1 MNGSQIRHHRA
12 VYALWLGMLLL
23 PASPALIFDG
33 LPFGHPLEVLAF
45 LVFLVFLS
53 SKVAKRR
60 LRHWLSQRATSA
72 VSLCLLVL
80 LLLKLFSFFR
90 FPIGDNFEVCLKSIY
105 RPTNERCEKS
115 FDYLFHSNDGV
126 NAQGDIS
133 RVDNKVMFRNT
144 LNDES
149 SLLGASHSTWNLP
162 FQNEFPRFGELW
174 MDRLP
179 FTALIGAVIHSDAD
193 GLIPVEFIGT
203 LRAQVGANTLADEE
217 LHYRRL
223 AFIPINRGLH
233 ELKVEYSFSDSQ
245 AQDVPDSAPPPRGP
259 YAHLVL
265 GAPVKAETPFKMN
278 LHIRGYAGTTDSR
291 DAIEQIVV
299 RSENSD
305 LATRQE
311 PRPDVV
317 STFAD
322 EGFEGEGFQL
332 SLAVETGLSDLKP
345 MTVIV
350 RLANGTERVIGLVSP
365 PDISRSFSG
374 PQVTNVS
381 NLSLISGVDAWYASS
396 DELQPLTATHRIGP
410 SALAH
415 LSMRLIDGFLLL
427 SVSLLLLLVFPHR
440 GQLRPWLGA
449 TSAALGIW
457 LLTQLPQW
465 LQDAPLVAI
474 FSQPVVVATLL
485 LFPLLW
491 MQRRRDLPYLWYLAL
506 SSALVGSSAALTA
519 FRDFTGLGKA
529 PWWGFMIFRDR
540 AMDWFVFQGYA
551 YQILTQQSLRGGE
564 GLYYFMPGARYV
576 VFLSHILLGN
586 NDVLIGMV
594 VLSSFI
600 GVTLW
605 TVSRLLTLL
614 DRTHL
619 NFAFVLLFGIAAVSI
634 ACSQLSIQLAIS
646 SSSETF
652 AWLMLLSASLLAF
665 EKWGDQNSL
674 LRGMILGLVVFLRP
688 NYLLVSAGLLIG
700 LLLTTHTWASAPKTL
715 ARFTS
720 RTWSV
725 LGFVMTASLALVH
738 NVYYAESFVFF
749 TNLADPAQT
758 VFPPGE
764 ILKLITDGAIR
775 NHVLNRFR
783 DFFYWRLSGL
793 GTFQTASWISQL
805 LFAAVIWRTIRAR
818 QLTFGHLL
826 LLATPFLYV
835 ISSAPFG
842 IMTIPERQFTA
853 ATYAFLLSS
862 LLIEATVRRKSVDV
876 QHT

>member
-53 SKVAKRR
+53 SKVARRR

-245 AQDVPDSAPPPRGP
+245 APDVPDSAPPPRGP

-265 GAPVKAETPFKMN
+265 GAPVKTETPFKMN

-317 STFAD
+317 SAFAD

-332 SLAVETGLSDLKP
+332 EFAVKTGLSDLKP
-345 MTVIV
+345 MTVIAQLV
-350 RLANGTERVIGLVSP
+350 DGTEREIGRINP
-365 PDISRSFSG
+365 PDLSLPFSG
-374 PQVTNVS
+374 PQVTNVP
-381 NLSLISGVDAWYASS
+381 NLSLISDVNAWFTSS
-396 DELQPLTATHRIGP
+396 DELRPLTATHRIGP
-410 SALAH
+410 STLAH
-415 LSMRLIDGFLLL
+415 LSMKLIDGFLLF
-427 SVSLLLLLVFPHR
+427 SVGLFLWLVLPRR
-440 GQLRPWLGA
+440 GQLRPWLVA

-465 LQDAPLVAI
+465 LQDAPLVGI
-474 FSQPVVVATLL
+474 LSQPVVIAMLL
-485 LFPLLW
+485 LFPLLG
-491 MQRRRDLPYLWYLAL
+491 MQRNQRHPYMWYIAL
-506 SSALVGSSAALTA
+506 SSVLVGSSAALTA

-551 YQILTQQSLRGGE
+551 YQMLTQQSLRGGE

-576 VFLSHILLGN
+576 VLLSHILFGN

-594 VLSSFI
+594 VLSSFL

-605 TVSRLLTLL
+605 TVTRLLMVLDRSRLRIAL
-614 DRTHL
+614 
-619 NFAFVLLFGIAAVSI
+619 VVLFGIAALSI
-634 ACSQLSIQLAIS
+634 ACSQLSVQLAIS

-652 AWLMLLSASLLAF
+652 AWLMLLSASLVAIQ
-665 EKWGDQNSL
+665 KRGDGKSFL
-674 LRGMILGLVVFLRP
+674 LGMILGLVVFLRP
-688 NYLLVSAGLLIG
+688 NYLLVSAGLLMG
-700 LLLTTHTWASAPKTL
+700 LVLASHTWAGAPRTL
-715 ARFTS
+715 TRLVPRA
-720 RTWSV
+720 WSV
-725 LGFVMTASLALVH
+725 LGFALTALLALVH

-764 ILKLITDGAIR
+764 ILNLITDGAIR
-775 NHVLNRFR
+775 NHVFNRFR
-783 DFFYWRLSGL
+783 DFFYWRLSDF

-818 QLTFGHLL
+818 QLAIGHLL

-835 ISSAPFG
+835 MSSAPFG

-862 LLIEATVRRKSVDV
+862 LLIETTVRRKPVDV